1 MRIQSLSRLFFA
13 AATIVVAPSL
23 HAQTAKP
30 AVDLS
35 LVSASSLR
43 AETAP
48 VMLDLLKDVDAV
60 QSKLVALAKAMPQAK
75 YSWRPGAGVR
85 SVGEVFLHV
94 ASDNY
99 LMPAL
104 AGTAIP
110 AATKL
115 DMKNFKSFDAFEKQT
130 LTPTEVVS
138 ALDASFVHLKAAMTR
153 TAAADLSVQVD
164 MFGQKATKQ
173 SMWIGTTTHLHE
185 HLGQSI
191 AYARQNG
198 IVPPWSK

>member
-1 MRIQSLSRLFFA
+1 MNTIRIAQTIA
-13 AATIVVAPSL
+13 AAMMLLSSPIR
-23 HAQTAKP
+23 AQTARP
-30 AVDLS
+30 MVDAS
-35 LVSASSLR
+35 LVPASSLR
-43 AETAP
+43 AETPP
-48 VMLDLLKDVDAV
+48 VMTDLMKAVDGV
-60 QSKLVALAKAMPQAK
+60 QSKLVALANAIPQSK

-85 SVGEVFLHV
+85 SVSEVLLHV

-104 AGTAIP
+104 GGTAIP
-110 AATKL
+110 PVTKL
-115 DMKNFKSFDAFEKQT
+115 DVKNFKSFESFEKQT
-130 LTPTEVVS
+130 LTQAQVVA
-138 ALDASFVHLKAAMTR
+138 ALDASFAHLKSAMAKT
-153 TAAADLSVQVD
+153 TAADLSVQVD

-191 AYARQNG
+191 AYARTNG